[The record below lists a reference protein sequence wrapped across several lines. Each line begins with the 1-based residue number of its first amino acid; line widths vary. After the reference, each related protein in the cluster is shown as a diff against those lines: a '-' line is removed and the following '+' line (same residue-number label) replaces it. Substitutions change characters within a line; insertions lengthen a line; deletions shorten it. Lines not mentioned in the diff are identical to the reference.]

1 VIGSDDAGVARRA
14 EALGVDRAALETNP
28 LAGTPARIVDRLGQ
42 WRERAGVTR
51 VYLQTLDL
59 GDLGDLGDLDQL
71 ELVASEVA
79 PQLG

>member
-1 VIGSDDAGVARRA
+1 MIGTDEAAVARRA
-14 EALGVDRAALETNP
+14 EALGVDRAALDTNP
-28 LAGTPARIVDRLGQ
+28 LAGTPAQIVDRLGQ

-59 GDLGDLGDLDQL
+59 GDLDQL
-71 ELVASEVA
+71 DLVASEVA